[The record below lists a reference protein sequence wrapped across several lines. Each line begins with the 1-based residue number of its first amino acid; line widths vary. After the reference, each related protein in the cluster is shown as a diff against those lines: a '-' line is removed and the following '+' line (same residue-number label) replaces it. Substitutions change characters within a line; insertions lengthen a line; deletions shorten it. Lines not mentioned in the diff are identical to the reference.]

1 MVQIKL
7 QYIGLNFQESAMIEK
22 RLLNM
27 IISLLDRLVMVK
39 LIVSRLDSF
48 FLRIRLVNIVT
59 IIVRFLQTEKIII
72 IVKEKVRK
80 AFFILFFSIKRVFV
94 IQLLFIEYVELGI
107 IVFIFS
113 FYFIFVYWGLCI
125 VILLRLILF

>member
-39 LIVSRLDSF
+39 LIVSLLDSF

-80 AFFILFFSIKRVFV
+80 AFFILFFSIKIVFV

-125 VILLRLILF
+125 VVLLRLILF

>member
-39 LIVSRLDSF
+39 LIVNRLDSF

-94 IQLLFIEYVELGI
+94 LQLLFIEYVELGI

-125 VILLRLILF
+125 VVLLKLILF

>member
-48 FLRIRLVNIVT
+48 FLRIRFVNIVT

-80 AFFILFFSIKRVFV
+80 VFFILFFLIKIVFV

-125 VILLRLILF
+125 VVLLRLILF

>member
-39 LIVSRLDSF
+39 LIVRRLDSF

-59 IIVRFLQTEKIII
+59 IIVRFLQMEKIII

-125 VILLRLILF
+125 VVLLRLILF

>member
-7 QYIGLNFQESAMIEK
+7 QYIGLNFQESVMIEK

-59 IIVRFLQTEKIII
+59 IIVRFLQMEKIII

-80 AFFILFFSIKRVFV
+80 VFFILFFSIKRVFV
-94 IQLLFIEYVELGI
+94 LQLLFIEYVELGI
-107 IVFIFS
+107 IIFIFS

-125 VILLRLILF
+125 VVLLRLILF

>member
-80 AFFILFFSIKRVFV
+80 AFFILFFLIKIVFV

-125 VILLRLILF
+125 VVLLKLILF

>member
-48 FLRIRLVNIVT
+48 FLRIWLVNIVT

-80 AFFILFFSIKRVFV
+80 AFFILFFLIKIVFV

-125 VILLRLILF
+125 VVLLRLILF

>member
-94 IQLLFIEYVELGI
+94 LQLLFIEYVELGI

-125 VILLRLILF
+125 VVLLKLILF

>member
-80 AFFILFFSIKRVFV
+80 AFFILFFLIKIVFV
-94 IQLLFIEYVELGI
+94 LQLLFIEYVELGI

-125 VILLRLILF
+125 VVLLRLILF

>member
-80 AFFILFFSIKRVFV
+80 VFFILFFLIKRVFV

>member
-7 QYIGLNFQESAMIEK
+7 QYIGLNFQESVMIEK

-94 IQLLFIEYVELGI
+94 LQLLFIEYVELGI

-125 VILLRLILF
+125 VVLLRLILF

>member
-48 FLRIRLVNIVT
+48 FLRIRLVNIVM

-80 AFFILFFSIKRVFV
+80 VFFILFFLIKRVFV

-125 VILLRLILF
+125 VVLLRLILF

>member
-94 IQLLFIEYVELGI
+94 LQLLFIEYVELGI

-113 FYFIFVYWGLCI
+113 LWKFCCNCGYIYQLYFQRGI
-125 VILLRLILF
+125 V

>member
-39 LIVSRLDSF
+39 LIVSLLDSF

-80 AFFILFFSIKRVFV
+80 AFFILFFLIKIVFV

-125 VILLRLILF
+125 VVLLRLILF

>member
-94 IQLLFIEYVELGI
+94 LQLLFIEYVELGI

-125 VILLRLILF
+125 VVLLRLILF

>member
-80 AFFILFFSIKRVFV
+80 AFFILFFLIKRVFV

-125 VILLRLILF
+125 VVLLRLILF

>member
-80 AFFILFFSIKRVFV
+80 AFFILFFLIKIVFV

-125 VILLRLILF
+125 VVLLRLILF